1 MLKAI
6 NECYGKFSEYTV
18 PIFTQDFLARLANY
32 FKTTLGRKYE
42 AIRIILN
49 KHEKQVYK
57 SRSKQNIR
65 QWDQT
70 VMYKLFSLMQI
81 RNDHYF

>member
-32 FKTTLGRKYE
+32 FKTTLGRQYE
-42 AIRIILN
+42 AISIMLN
-49 KHEKQVYK
+49 KHENQVYK
-57 SRSKQNIR
+57 LRAKQNR
-65 QWDQT
+65 CQRDRT
-70 VMYKLFSLMQI
+70 VMYKFFSLM
-81 RNDHYF
+81 